1 MTCKDA
7 IAVLADFL
15 EEALSPEAVRELE
28 AHLRDCAPCRAYLNT
43 YRKTRGL
50 VARAGHAEMPAELK
64 RAFVS
69 SCSTSSRSRSAERGR
84 SPERLCP
91 LRRAA

>member
-15 EEALSPEAVRELE
+15 EETLSSEAAGALE

-50 VARAGHAEMPAELK
+50 VARAGRTPMPPELK
-64 RAFVS
+64 
-69 SCSTSSRSRSAERGR
+69 T
-84 SPERLCP
+84 RLRQFLLEQFTKP
-91 LRRAA
+91 KP